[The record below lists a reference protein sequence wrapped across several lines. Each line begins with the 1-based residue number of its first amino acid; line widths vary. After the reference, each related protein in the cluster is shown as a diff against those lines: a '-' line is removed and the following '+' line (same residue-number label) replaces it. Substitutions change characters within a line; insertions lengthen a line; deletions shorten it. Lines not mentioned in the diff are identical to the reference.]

1 MFNVNSYRFSVM
13 LSKEDTEILEEIYED
28 GKREGYD
35 DGYDDGEAASEDYVK
50 EQQAEWIET
59 GRDETV
65 SDFIEKIGYSDLI
78 RLQEKTQYQICF
90 GGEVNAEEMVKA
102 IKVLIDK

>member
-1 MFNVNSYRFSVM
+1 MFNVNSYSFSVV
-13 LSKEDTEILEEIYED
+13 LSEEDTETLEEIYEE

-35 DGYDDGEAASEDYVK
+35 DGYDDGEAASEDYINK
-50 EQQAEWIET
+50 QQAEWIET
-59 GRDETV
+59 GRDEAV

-102 IKVLIDK
+102 IKVLIEK

>member
-1 MFNVNSYRFSVM
+1 MFNVNSYRFSVV

-35 DGYDDGEAASEDYVK
+35 DGYGDGEAASEDYVK

-59 GRDETV
+59 GHDDAI
-65 SDFIEKIGYSDLI
+65 SDFLEDIGYSNLV
-78 RLQEKTQYQICF
+78 RLQEKTNYHICF
-90 GGEVNAEEMVKA
+90 GTDINLEEAVKA
-102 IKVLIDK
+102 IKVLIEK